1 LQVIVL
7 LLFLANTI
15 NVGADLSGMA
25 DSATLLLGG
34 PAFVYVIAFGLIC
47 ILGIVFVHYD
57 DYVMVLKWLTLSLF
71 AYVAALFAA
80 EVPWGKAIYGALVP
94 PFKLEQHVPDHPR
107 CYPRHD
113 NRALLVLLASSITPS
128 NRRTRDTLSYSPR

>member
-25 DSATLLLGG
+25 DSAKLLLGG

-57 DYVMVLKWLTLSLF
+57 HYVMVGAGFQSNGHTYTLGAASL
-71 AYVAALFAA
+71 
-80 EVPWGKAIYGALVP
+80 
-94 PFKLEQHVPDHPR
+94 
-107 CYPRHD
+107 
-113 NRALLVLLASSITPS
+113 
-128 NRRTRDTLSYSPR
+128 

>member
-1 LQVIVL
+1 MQVIVL
-7 LLFLANTI
+7 LLFLATTI

-25 DSATLLLGG
+25 DSATLLFGG

-94 PFKLEQHVPDHPR
+94 HLSWNHVPDHPR
-107 CYPRHD
+107 CYPTHD

>member
-1 LQVIVL
+1 MQVLVL

-25 DSATLLLGG
+25 DSARLLLGG

-94 PFKLEQHVPDHPR
+94 HLSWNSTFLTT
-107 CYPRHD
+107 
-113 NRALLVLLASSITPS
+113 LVAILRTTIAPYLFFWQAASHHLTVGHE
-128 NRRTRDTLSYSPR
+128 TL